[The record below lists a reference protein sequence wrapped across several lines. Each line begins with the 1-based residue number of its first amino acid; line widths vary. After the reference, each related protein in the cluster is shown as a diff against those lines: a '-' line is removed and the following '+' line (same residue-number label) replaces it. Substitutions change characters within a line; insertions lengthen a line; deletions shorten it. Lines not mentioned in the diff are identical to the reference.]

1 MQNETQVFQNK
12 TLNLNKEPNREIDRF
27 NQEKLYI
34 QLMRIFLEQINSGN
48 WQLGQ
53 QIPTEEDLC
62 KKYNVSKITVRQA
75 INNLVADGYL
85 IKIHGKGTF
94 VASSLPV
101 AGLAMKTRLTED
113 MFGEEVKVDREI
125 LSAGLKMPPHDAK
138 GYLRTEGETHYFL
151 GRRVV
156 NGQPEFIEESYI
168 PQDMLPDAGRLDIV
182 KNSLYSVLQERA
194 VKKIFKVVQ
203 TVEVVRADGD
213 YAENLDVP
221 DGTPVLAIHRLF
233 LSADRTPVAY
243 TKLLG
248 RSDRYKF
255 QTEFER
261 IR

>member
-1 MQNETQVFQNK
+1 MQSETAILQNK
-12 TLNLNKEPNREIDRF
+12 TQNKEIDRF

-34 QLMRIFLEQINSGN
+34 QLTRIFLNEIHSGK
-48 WQLGQ
+48 WRLEQ

-62 KKYNVSKITVRQA
+62 RQYNVSKITVRQA
-75 INNLVADGYL
+75 INNLAADGYL
-85 IKIHGKGTF
+85 IKIQGKGTF
-94 VASSLPV
+94 VASAMPV
-101 AGLAMKTRLTED
+101 VGLAMKTRLTEE
-113 MFGEEVKVDREI
+113 MFGEEVKVDKEI
-125 LSAGLKMPPHDAK
+125 LHMGLKMPPHDAK

-168 PQDMLPDAGRLDIV
+168 PQDMLPDAGDIDIV

-203 TVEVVRADGD
+203 TVEVARASGD
-213 YAENLDVP
+213 HAENLDVP

-233 LSADRTPVAY
+233 LSSDGVPVAY